1 MTNKG
6 MLPEILVREMRD
18 AFKRSEEFLDLETS
32 NEDPILGHKEAM
44 QQTIRDAT
52 PEELGS
58 MLEVFQR
65 MNIGNMGGGGA
76 RQTVVT
82 SDRTKQMILQGWVFI
97 GTLPNGKVVLE
108 NET

>member
-65 MNIGNMGGGGA
+65 MNIGNMGGGGKTDCCHIRSHKADDIA
-76 RQTVVT
+76 RMGVYRNP
-82 SDRTKQMILQGWVFI
+82 S
-97 GTLPNGKVVLE
+97 
-108 NET
+108 